1 MFVYVWNKN
10 FSKFYA
16 FKITEILCQS
26 GHVGL
31 KKLIASA
38 RQVEALQMATPK
50 GQT

>member
-1 MFVYVWNKN
+1 MFVYVWNKS

-16 FKITEILCQS
+16 FKITETLYQS
-26 GHVGL
+26 GLIGL

-38 RQVEALQMATPK
+38 CQVEALQMAAPK